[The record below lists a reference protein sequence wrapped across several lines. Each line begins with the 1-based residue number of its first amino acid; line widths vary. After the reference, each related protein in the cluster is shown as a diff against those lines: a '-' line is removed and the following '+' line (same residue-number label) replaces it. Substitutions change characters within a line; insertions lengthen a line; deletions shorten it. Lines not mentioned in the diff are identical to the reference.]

1 MAGDRSQFQLEAEVL
16 GGVLLRAERW
26 PEVADLLRAEHFE
39 AERHQAIYRTLDV
52 MHTAGEFIDALSVA
66 QHMIANG
73 QAGKVDNGAYLTQ
86 LANECSGANTAGH
99 ARSLRDQAT
108 ARQSRRVGQ
117 DLAESNGGP
126 EARERALQAL
136 LAMDQ
141 GTTNHE
147 HTLAEALRESTDE
160 LMAAMDSPSEIR
172 GITTGFAKLDAHL
185 SGFND
190 SDLIVIGARPSM
202 GKTSLLLQMALAAA
216 GRGTEPGVPV
226 GLISAE
232 QPSAQVAQRH
242 QSAEARV
249 PLSDMRAGRIS
260 DADSARLISKTMAL
274 QGCNY
279 WLYDRSNPT
288 VSEVVR
294 VARKWKQLH
303 GIRIL
308 YVDYLQRLRGSGDG
322 KTEQVGDIAVQ
333 LKNLARDLEIP
344 VVALAQV
351 NREVEKRNDKRPGM
365 ADLRNSGEIEQEADQ
380 ILTLYRDEVYHDDSP
395 DKGVAEIVIEKN
407 RHGYIGTS
415 RVKWTGAFVRFD
427 DLEERYDA

>member
-1 MAGDRSQFQLEAEVL
+1 MADLFQIEAEVL

-26 PEVADLLRAEHFE
+26 PEVADLLNTEHFE
-39 AERHQAIYRTLDV
+39 SERHQAIFRALDA
-52 MHTAGEFIDALSVA
+52 MHTDGDFIDALSVA
-66 QHMIANG
+66 QRMIANG
-73 QAGKVDNGAYLTQ
+73 QAGKIDNGAYLTQ
-86 LANECSGANTAGH
+86 LANECTGVNTAGH

-108 ARQSRRVGQ
+108 ARHSIRIGKA
-117 DLAESNGGP
+117 LAESNGGP

-136 LAMDQ
+136 LQLDQ

-160 LMAAMDSPSEIR
+160 LMQAMDSDSDIR
-172 GITTGFAKLDAHL
+172 GITTGFAKLDSHL

-190 SDLIVIGARPSM
+190 SDLVVIGARPAM

-216 GRGTEPGVPV
+216 GRGEGGVPV

-249 PLSDMRAGRIS
+249 PLSDMRAGKIT
-260 DADSARLISKTMAL
+260 DADSARLISKTMKL
-274 QGCNY
+274 KGCEY
-279 WLYDRSNPT
+279 WMYDRSNP
-288 VSEVVR
+288 SIAEVVR

-308 YVDYLQRLRGSGDG
+308 YVDYLQRLRGHGDG

-380 ILTLYRDEVYHDDSP
+380 ILTLYRDEVYHDNSM
-395 DKGVAEIVIEKN
+395 DKGVAEIAIEKN
-407 RHGYIGTS
+407 RHGYIGTV
-415 RVKWTGAFVRFD
+415 RTKWTGAFVRFD
-427 DLEERYDA
+427 DLDETYAGA

>member
-1 MAGDRSQFQLEAEVL
+1 MAGERSQHQVEAEVL
-16 GGVLLRAERW
+16 GGVLIRAERW
-26 PEVADLLRAEHFE
+26 PEVAEVLRAEHFE
-39 AERHQAIYRTLDV
+39 GERHRSIFRTMDA
-52 MHTAGEFIDALSVA
+52 MHTAGDFIDAVSVA
-66 QHMIANG
+66 QRMVETG
-73 QAGKVDNGAYLTQ
+73 QAGKVDNGAYITQ
-86 LANECSGANTAGH
+86 LANDCTGANTAGH
-99 ARSLRDQAT
+99 ARAMRDQAV

-117 DLAESNGGP
+117 ELAESNGGP
-126 EARERALQAL
+126 DARERALQAL

-147 HTLAEALRESTDE
+147 HTLAEALRDSTDD
-160 LMAAMDSPSEIR
+160 LMAAMDSDSDIR
-172 GITTGFAKLDAHL
+172 GITTGFSTLDSHL

-190 SDLIVIGARPSM
+190 SDLVVLGARPAM

-216 GRGTEPGVPV
+216 GRGEGGVPV

-232 QPSAQVAQRH
+232 QPSTQVAQRH

-249 PLSDMRAGRIS
+249 PLSDMRAGKIS
-260 DADSARLISKTMAL
+260 DADSARLISQTMKL
-274 QGCNY
+274 KGCQY
-279 WLYDRSNPT
+279 WIYDRSNPSI
-288 VSEVVR
+288 SEVIR
-294 VARKWKQLH
+294 VARKWRQLH

-308 YVDYLQRLRGSGDG
+308 YVDYLQRLRGAGDG

-395 DKGVAEIVIEKN
+395 DAGIAEIAIEKN
-407 RHGYIGTS
+407 RHGYIGTV
-415 RVKWTGAFVRFD
+415 RTKWTGAFVRFD
-427 DLEERYDA
+427 DLDERYGD